1 MNRKR
6 LKLVLGLGFVLLA
19 MLSCG
24 GSSETPTPIVI
35 VVTAPPSAAETTVE
49 VEPTAAVE
57 PTAEI
62 QPTAEVVAPPPSEA
76 GIEILEATF
85 AHGLSE
91 QMEPVDPGNEFAPND
106 PIYLA
111 LTIKGRPEEG
121 IVSANFY
128 WGDMFIAEAGTDLAD
143 VNSGLIFSVGE
154 DTYAGFTLTH
164 EEPLPLGESYHVE
177 VFYDDQP
184 LGDYP
189 FRVGPPPEAI
199 PSQVTAVTLAL
210 GADENYD
217 PIDPTTTFA
226 QDQEVHLVGEGDLGE
241 ATWLQADWYVDGELD
256 EAGTRSLSLEENI
269 PGAGFVFSYLPEGG
283 WPAGEHF
290 VVLVMNEQEVGRYVF
305 TIAASGSIEPSGGAI
320 PFDAEAFWNE
330 LPAPDDAEGVEVI
343 EGYDVGFVTAMT
355 EPEVFDAY
363 AGVLSEQGWQQQ
375 APTEAMET
383 LPHQVWR
390 TEGAE
395 LLIEIRGLDTEGRTI
410 VWMKLTTEET
420 R

>member
-1 MNRKR
+1 MKR
-6 LKLVLGLGFVLLA
+6 ILLPLCLILLA
-19 MLSCG
+19 TLSCG
-24 GSSETPTPIVI
+24 GSDETPTPIVI
-35 VVTAPPSAAETTVE
+35 VVTSPPSDAGPTT
-49 VEPTAAVE
+49 AVE
-57 PTAEI
+57 PTTVAE
-62 QPTAEVVAPPPSEA
+62 PTAVTEPTVEVVEPPPSEA

-91 QMEPVDPGNEFAPND
+91 QMEPVDPGDEFAPD
-106 PIYLA
+106 EPIYLA

-121 IVSANFY
+121 VVSANFY

-143 VNSGLIFSVGE
+143 VNSGLIFSFGE
-154 DTYAGFTLTH
+154 NTYAGFTLTH
-164 EEPLPLGESYHVE
+164 EEPFPLGDTYHVE
-177 VFYDDQP
+177 VFYEDQP

-189 FRVGPPPEAI
+189 FHVVPPPDAI

-226 QDQEVHLVGEGDLGE
+226 VDQEVHLVGEGDLGE
-241 ATWLQADWYVDGELD
+241 ATWLQADWFIDGELD

-269 PGAGFVFSYLPEGG
+269 PDAGFVFSYLPEGG
-283 WPAGEHF
+283 WPPGEHF
-290 VVLVMNEQEVGRYVF
+290 AVLTMNDQVVGRYDF
-305 TIAASGSIEPSGGAI
+305 TIVSSGGA
-320 PFDAEAFWNE
+320 PAFDADAFWSE
-330 LPAPDDAEGVEVI
+330 LPAPDDAEGVEVL

-355 EPEVFDAY
+355 EPELFDAY
-363 AGVLSEQGWQQQ
+363 AELLSEQGWQQQ

-395 LLIEIRGLDTEGRTI
+395 LLIEIRGLDADGHTI
-410 VWMKLTTEET
+410 VWMKLTTDN
-420 R
+420 